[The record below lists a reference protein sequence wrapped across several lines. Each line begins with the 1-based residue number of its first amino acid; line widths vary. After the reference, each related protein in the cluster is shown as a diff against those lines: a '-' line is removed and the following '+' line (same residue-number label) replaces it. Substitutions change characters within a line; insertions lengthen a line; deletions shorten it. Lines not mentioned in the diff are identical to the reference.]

1 MRKKIKY
8 ILLFFV
14 IALGSSEIIYWYN
27 QGEFTSAN
35 PNDTILDT
43 FLMYFFF
50 FLISYFI
57 IYLFLIVLNFLLRKL
72 NEKNS
77 ISSPP
82 KTALIVLVLIPFIFS
97 SLVYFARQDT
107 NVDDAW
113 GRKVIVI
120 NYLTGDYT
128 PSAKIENVPKVHFS
142 TAKGFMIERCH
153 NINQSLIDSK
163 KISSGTLNLYAF
175 LSESNEYMYT
185 RNKKLCI
192 TLISD
197 KKLEIIKTDCGD
209 YSKKLNDWNNL
220 DEVF

>member
-50 FLISYFI
+50 FLFSYFI

-128 PSAKIENVPKVHFS
+128 
-142 TAKGFMIERCH
+142 
-153 NINQSLIDSK
+153 
-163 KISSGTLNLYAF
+163 
-175 LSESNEYMYT
+175 
-185 RNKKLCI
+185 
-192 TLISD
+192 
-197 KKLEIIKTDCGD
+197 
-209 YSKKLNDWNNL
+209 
-220 DEVF
+220 